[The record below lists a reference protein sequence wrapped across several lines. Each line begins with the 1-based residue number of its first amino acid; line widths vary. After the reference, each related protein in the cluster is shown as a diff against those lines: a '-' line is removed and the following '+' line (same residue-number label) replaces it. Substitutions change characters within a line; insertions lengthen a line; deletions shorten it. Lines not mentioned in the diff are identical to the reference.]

1 MGKYHCTAGLQLVW
15 LGFSFS
21 VHKNNKL
28 FSCLVKSIL
37 VNLPRVQVYSDPS
50 TYDECSMLNHFI
62 SFSMI
67 IAERQKSNNNKSLRT
82 VDCNVVVDIVVVVVV
97 VSLLNERESVV
108 SLGYARCVASVP
120 RRLIKY
126 PGCETQLLH
135 VSSSS
140 SSSSAAAAACLLCQ
154 YSALDA

>member
-21 VHKNNKL
+21 VHKNNKI

-50 TYDECSMLNHFI
+50 SYDECSMLNHFI

-67 IAERQKSNNNKSLRT
+67 IAEPQKSNNNKSLCT
-82 VDCNVVVDIVVVVVV
+82 VDCNVVV

-140 SSSSAAAAACLLCQ
+140 SSSSAAAACLLCQ